1 MWGSR
6 ALIGAG
12 VFAVLAVGCAAMLPL
27 PLPHPYITSLYT
39 GGGTP
44 VALPDSARVD
54 IFLRENPPQ
63 REYEPLGTVE
73 IATDNHWRSTDNM
86 LMYARREARKMG
98 GEAIIDAELGSQP
111 VAEGEGTGQR
121 RTFRGL
127 VVRWKPTQP

>member
-12 VFAVLAVGCAAMLPL
+12 VFAVLATGCAALIP
-27 PLPHPYITSLYT
+27 PPYVTSLYT
-39 GGGTP
+39 AGGKP
-44 VALPDSARVD
+44 IALPDSARVD
-54 IFLRENPPQ
+54 IILRENPPQ
-63 REYEPLGTVE
+63 REYEALSTVE
-73 IATDNHWRSTDNM
+73 IATDRHWRSVDNI

-111 VAEGEGTGQR
+111 IAESQGTGQR

-127 VVRWKPTQP
+127 VVRWGPAQP